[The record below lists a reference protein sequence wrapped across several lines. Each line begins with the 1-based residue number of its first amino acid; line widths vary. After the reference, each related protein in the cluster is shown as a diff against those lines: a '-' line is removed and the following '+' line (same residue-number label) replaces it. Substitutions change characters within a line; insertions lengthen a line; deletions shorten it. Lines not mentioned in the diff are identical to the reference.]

1 VRGLPR
7 GVPHSI
13 GRDSRS
19 KTPALSPSST
29 LDLRGLVCPG
39 QVIKAKKIP
48 GAMQAGEVMKLAST
62 CQAARDGVKTWCS
75 VPGNNL
81 LEALEVDPCVWA
93 FYIRK
98 G

>member
-1 VRGLPR
+1 
-7 GVPHSI
+7 
-13 GRDSRS
+13 
-19 KTPALSPSST
+19 
-29 LDLRGLVCPG
+29 
-39 QVIKAKKIP
+39 
-48 GAMQAGEVMKLAST
+48 MQAGEVMKLAST